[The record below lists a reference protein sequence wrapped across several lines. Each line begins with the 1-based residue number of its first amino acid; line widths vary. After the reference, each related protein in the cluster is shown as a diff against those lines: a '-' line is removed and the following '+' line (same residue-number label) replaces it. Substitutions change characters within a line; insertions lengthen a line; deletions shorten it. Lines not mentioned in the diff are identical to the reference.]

1 VKDWYLALRLWV
13 NREATPHPLQG
24 SIASGISVISTKEW
38 ETCYA
43 HRTPW
48 YCFDFGIVLRTHTLS
63 RQHELR
69 QGGYRSLPATN
80 LTPSRLYRLSGRGTG
95 LPFVIEGVKEKTS
108 RGATHEVFG
117 IIQTFQV

>member
-1 VKDWYLALRLWV
+1 M
-13 NREATPHPLQG
+13 
-24 SIASGISVISTKEW
+24 

-48 YCFDFGIVLRTHTLS
+48 YCFDFGIVLSTHTLS

-80 LTPSRLYRLSGRGTG
+80 LTPSRLYRLSGHGTG
-95 LPFVIEGVKEKTS
+95 LPFVIEGIKEKTS
-108 RGATHEVFG
+108 RVHGPLRSLAVASILDNADYPE
-117 IIQTFQV
+117 IDLP